1 MYNTEINEYTNE
13 VNIEEVLKG
22 FHTISE
28 WNEIK
33 RQDRLNAEKM
43 RVALIGFRP
52 IKEVKVYA

>member
-1 MYNTEINEYTNE
+1 MYNTEINEYTKE

-22 FHTISE
+22 FHTIAE